1 MAAEAQRMRHF
12 WYDDSP
18 ESASGVD
25 VLNLLR
31 RYREAETTMRTR
43 VRADM
48 DMGEKDILALRY
60 LISAGGKST
69 VLRQKDIAAM
79 LGITNASTSILVD
92 RLVRDGYAERVPH
105 PEDRRS
111 VAVVPTEHGKHE
123 VRATLRDM
131 HGRMMAVVND
141 MSATERDVVANFLRR
156 MIDGVTQPP
165 MALPPGE

>member
-1 MAAEAQRMRHF
+1 MADVERSRHF
-12 WYDDSP
+12 WYDDSE

-31 RYREAETTMRTR
+31 RYRDAETTMRTR

-48 DMGEKDILALRY
+48 DMGEKDILALRH
-60 LISAGGKST
+60 LISAQGRGA
-69 VLRQKDIAAM
+69 VVRQKDIASM
-79 LGITNASTSILVD
+79 LGITNASTSTLVD

-131 HGRMMAVVND
+131 HGRMMAVVNE
-141 MSATERDVVANFLRR
+141 MSATERDVVATFLRR
-156 MIDGVTQPP
+156 MIEGVTRH
-165 MALPPGE
+165 G

>member
-1 MAAEAQRMRHF
+1 MTADVERSRHF
-12 WYDDSP
+12 WYDDSE

-31 RYREAETTMRTR
+31 QYRDAETTMRSR

-48 DMGEKDILALRY
+48 DMGEKDILALRH
-60 LISAGGKST
+60 LISAEGRGEM
-69 VLRQKDIAAM
+69 LRQRDIASM

-123 VRATLRDM
+123 VRTTLRDM
-131 HGRMMAVVND
+131 HGRMMAVVED
-141 MSATERDVVANFLRR
+141 MSVTERDVVATFLRR
-156 MIDGVTQPP
+156 MIDGVTQPD
-165 MALPPGE
+165 

>member
-1 MAAEAQRMRHF
+1 MTMDVGRARHF
-12 WYDDSP
+12 WYDDSE
-18 ESASGVD
+18 ESASAVD
-25 VLNLLR
+25 VLNLMR

-60 LISAGGKST
+60 LISADGKGT
-69 VLRQKDIAAM
+69 MLRQKDVASM

-111 VAVVPTEHGKHE
+111 VAVVPTEDGKHE
-123 VRATLRDM
+123 VRATLKDM
-131 HGRMMAVVND
+131 HGRMMSVVND
-141 MSATERDVVANFLRR
+141 MTAAERDVVATFLRR
-156 MIDGVTQPP
+156 MIEGVARPAEP
-165 MALPPGE
+165 APGA

>member
-1 MAAEAQRMRHF
+1 MTADVERSRHF
-12 WYDDSP
+12 WYDDSE

-31 RYREAETTMRTR
+31 QYRDAETTMRTR

-48 DMGEKDILALRY
+48 DMGEKDILALRH
-60 LISAGGKST
+60 LISAEGRGEM
-69 VLRQKDIAAM
+69 LRQKDIASM

-123 VRATLRDM
+123 VRTTLRDM
-131 HGRMMAVVND
+131 HGRMMAVVED
-141 MSATERDVVANFLRR
+141 MSAAERDVVATFLRR
-156 MIDGVTQPP
+156 MIDGVTRPAEP
-165 MALPPGE
+165 APGS